1 MKKAKKKGQTKAP
14 AEAAEAEESQAREAG
29 EGRSFFS
36 RRGPEILLA
45 ILVIYVIL
53 LGIGVFAEVFKVQ
66 SILNWWI
73 WRAPGS

>member
-1 MKKAKKKGQTKAP
+1 MKKAKKKEQTKVP
-14 AEAAEAEESQAREAG
+14 PEAAEREVRG
-29 EGRSFFS
+29 FFS

-66 SILNWWI
+66 SILDWWI